1 MFLST
6 CFFFFSETFMGEDS
20 ENNEGEVN
28 TVILYM
34 PLIRLRDQY
43 LALLIN
49 NLVSDRVQI

>member
-1 MFLST
+1 MFLSI
-6 CFFFFSETFMGEDS
+6 CFLFSETFVGEDS

-28 TVILYM
+28 TVTLYM

-49 NLVSDRVQI
+49 NLVSDHVQI